1 LFAEAGSLSAK
12 GKFENII
19 QINMKTRLQEKLA
32 ALIIE
37 EMSMRLKERE
47 KILDIIA
54 CFSDFPPER
63 VTEEF
68 LNEFEKLLE
77 SGLREEI
84 YNRLA
89 SEAQPPPE
97 ISVAA
102 VLISEVQTEVVE
114 QITEEPITSEIV
126 SVEEGKEEISETL
139 TESLP
144 EDQKIIA
151 DTEIKLSEPTVEI
164 PSEAEEVE
172 QLATSMPVFTEPRL
186 ETERPSIYFSKEKKT
201 DIIIDSQD
209 WIYLYGFSYA
219 PNSEGKGLPSIELD
233 IDSINKPNKI
243 FGLDYGDVRI
253 FMSKINI
260 DDYVT
265 ITTGEPVLKSQEA
278 INLKLQ
284 HAYILNQLRSA
295 DIIVPLDFWSIKK
308 GRESIVNVVE
318 EKYITFLH
326 ALIDVHDVID
336 WDVDVSVVDEHVL
349 KVLAIDSR
357 PKTIDLRR
365 DGRHQKSPRINIKDV
380 EKVLFKEKE
389 IAYQINTSLTHAA
402 TKIKIDHMV
411 SIDGSFLD
419 GWKPILSARYIIARE
434 KRKAFHQIIL
444 ELQERYKQFNV
455 MISVGSQKLRFKFQ

>member
-1 LFAEAGSLSAK
+1 
-12 GKFENII
+12 
-19 QINMKTRLQEKLA
+19 MKTRLQEKLVA
-32 ALIIE
+32 IIID

-54 CFSDFPPER
+54 GFSDFPPER

-84 YNRLA
+84 YNRLS
-89 SEAQPPPE
+89 SEAQPSPE
-97 ISVAA
+97 ISVEA
-102 VLISEVQTEVVE
+102 VLIPEVKTEVVE
-114 QITEEPITSEIV
+114 EITGEPITTEIV
-126 SVEEGKEEISETL
+126 SVDEDKEDISDTL
-139 TESLP
+139 MEPLP
-144 EDQKIIA
+144 EVQEIIA
-151 DTEIKLSEPTVEI
+151 GTEIKLPEPTVEI
-164 PSEAEEVE
+164 PSEAEKVE
-172 QLATSMPVFTEPRL
+172 MPATPLPVFTEPRL

-201 DIIIDSQD
+201 EIQIGSQD

-219 PNSEGKGLPSIELD
+219 PNSEGKGFPSIELD
-233 IDSINKPNKI
+233 IDSISKSNKI

-260 DDYVT
+260 DEYVT
-265 ITTGEPVLKSQEA
+265 ITTGEPVLKSHEA
-278 INLKLQ
+278 INLKLR
-284 HAYILNQLRSA
+284 HAFILNQLRSA
-295 DIIVPLDFWSIKK
+295 DIIVPLDFWTIKK

-336 WDVDVSVVDEHVL
+336 WDVEVSVVDEYVL
-349 KVLAIDSR
+349 KVLAKDSGQ
-357 PKTIDLRR
+357 KTKDIRR
-365 DGRHQKSPRINIKDV
+365 DGRHQKGPRIDIKDV

-389 IAYQINTSLTHAA
+389 IAFQINTSLTHAA

-444 ELQERYKQFNV
+444 ELQEQFKQFNI
-455 MISVGSQKLRFKFQ
+455 MITVGSQKLRFKFQ

>member
-1 LFAEAGSLSAK
+1 
-12 GKFENII
+12 
-19 QINMKTRLQEKLA
+19 MKTRLQEKLA
-32 ALIIE
+32 TLIIE
-37 EMSMRLKERE
+37 EMSIRLKERE
-47 KILDIIA
+47 KILDLIA
-54 CFSDFPPER
+54 GFSDFPPER

-84 YNRLA
+84 YNRLS
-89 SEAQPPPE
+89 SETQPSPQKLTGT
-97 ISVAA
+97 VQ
-102 VLISEVQTEVVE
+102 VSEVKTQIVE
-114 QITEEPITSEIV
+114 EITEETIITE
-126 SVEEGKEEISETL
+126 VEVIKENTEEVIDTL
-139 TESLP
+139 TEPLP
-144 EDQKIIA
+144 EVQEVII
-151 DTEIKLSEPTVEI
+151 DKEIKLPEPTVEI
-164 PSEAEEVE
+164 PPEAIEVE
-172 QLATSMPVFTEPRL
+172 APSTPLPLFTEPRL

-201 DIIIDSQD
+201 EITIDSQD

-219 PNSEGKGLPSIELD
+219 PNSEGKGFPSIELD

-278 INLKLQ
+278 INLQLQ

-295 DIIVPLDFWSIKK
+295 DIIVPLDFWTIKK

-336 WDVDVSVVDEHVL
+336 WDVDVSVVDDHIL
-349 KVLAIDSR
+349 KVLEIDNR
-357 PKTIDLRR
+357 PKTIDPRR
-365 DGRHQKSPRINIKDV
+365 DGRHQKSSRISVKDV

-389 IAYQINTSLTHAA
+389 IAFQINTSLTHAA
-402 TKIKIDHMV
+402 TKIKLDHMV

-444 ELQERYKQFNV
+444 ELQERYKQFDV
-455 MISVGSQKLRFKFQ
+455 MMSVGSQKIRFKFQ